1 MEKYKIFTVLGTRPE
16 IIKLSRIINIF
27 DQFFNHKIVHTGQ
40 NFDYELNEIF
50 FKELRIRKPDIYLNC
65 AKRTSI
71 ETISEIL
78 IKFEKLIKKDRPD
91 AIFVLG
97 DTNSAFASLS
107 AKKNRIPIFHFEAGN
122 RCFDNNV
129 PEEINRKIVDH
140 ISDFN
145 FTYTEISKQNL
156 IREGIEPEKII
167 NIGSPMKEV
176 FEYYKKQINLSKI
189 LKTLKIKK
197 NKYFLVSIHREENVD
212 NLKKLK
218 TFLESIDSLCNT
230 FNIKAI
236 ISTHYRT
243 AKKLENISYKS
254 ENLIFKKPFGFIDY
268 MFLQKNS
275 FVNLS
280 DSGTLSEE
288 SSILGKSSIH
298 LRHCTERP
306 EGLENGAIVI
316 GGSSIKK
323 LTTAVKINLSS
334 KMTVNHSSYNK
345 SNISYLVLKS
355 VVSHLEYY
363 K

>member
-1 MEKYKIFTVLGTRPE
+1 MKY
-16 IIKLSRIINIF
+16 
-27 DQFFNHKIVHTGQ
+27 
-40 NFDYELNEIF
+40 
-50 FKELRIRKPDIYLNC
+50 
-65 AKRTSI
+65 
-71 ETISEIL
+71 
-78 IKFEKLIKKDRPD
+78 
-91 AIFVLG
+91 
-97 DTNSAFASLS
+97 
-107 AKKNRIPIFHFEAGN
+107 
-122 RCFDNNV
+122 NV

-176 FEYYKKQINLSKI
+176 FEYYQKQINLSKI
-189 LKTLKIKK
+189 LKILNIKK
-197 NKYFLVSIHREENVD
+197 NKYFLVSLHREENVD

-218 TFLESIDSLCNT
+218 TFFESINSLCNI
-230 FNIKAI
+230 FKIKAI

-243 AKKLENISYKS
+243 AKKLENISFKS
-254 ENLIFKKPFGFIDY
+254 KNLIFKKPFGFIDY

-316 GGSSIKK
+316 GGSTIKK
-323 LTTAVKINLSS
+323 LTTAVKINLSNS
-334 KMTVNHSSYNK
+334 KTDNHSAYNK
-345 SNISYLVLKS
+345 SNISNLVLKS